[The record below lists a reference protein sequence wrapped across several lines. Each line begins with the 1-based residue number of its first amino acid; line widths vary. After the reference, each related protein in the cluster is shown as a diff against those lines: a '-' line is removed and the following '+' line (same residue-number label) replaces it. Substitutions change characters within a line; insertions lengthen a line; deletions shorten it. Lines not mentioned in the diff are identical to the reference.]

1 MGRLFGRV
9 AHLLDA
15 VEDLAD
21 DRAAGRFNPVLVT
34 GLNPVQ
40 VRQVCDDA
48 ALGVRLALAE
58 VELDDD
64 ALVHLLLVHELPRAV
79 ERTFTAAQQPG
90 GPDLPPQWKTPSVL
104 PGQGGDEQGG
114 HHPGRRAAAGGA
126 GCLAALAACGT
137 CRGCRGDDRHGSHG
151 NSAVAGRAAGAAT
164 AASAGA
170 TAATAAAT
178 ADAGA
183 LLGVNRARP
192 GLATT

>member
-1 MGRLFGRV
+1 M
-9 AHLLDA
+9 
-15 VEDLAD
+15 EDLAE

-34 GLNPVQ
+34 GLDPAQ

-48 ALGVRLALAE
+48 VLGVRLALAE

-79 ERTFTAAQQPG
+79 ERAFTAAQQPG
-90 GPDLPPQWKTPSVL
+90 VPDLPPQWKTP
-104 PGQGGDEQGG
+104 QRAAR
-114 HHPGRRAAAGGA
+114 PGRRRAGRPPPRPARHRRRHRVPGRARGLRRRAGAAAA
-126 GCLAALAACGT
+126 TTHGT
-137 CRGCRGDDRHGSHG
+137 ARTAT
-151 NSAVAGRAAGAAT
+151 AVAGRAAGAAT

-183 LLGVNRARP
+183 SALSGSVGVNRARP